1 MSTHKQET
9 TKPVSNPQSV
19 SVKKDYGGGAP
30 GPKYT
35 IPCPPK
41 PKRQK

>member
-1 MSTHKQET
+1 MADKQSSSPRPSSRPSTDHRQD
-9 TKPVSNPQSV
+9 S
-19 SVKKDYGGGAP
+19 GGAP

-41 PKRQK
+41 PKK

>member
-1 MSTHKQET
+1 MSMHNKNVNTPIS
-9 TKPVSNPQSV
+9 KPQTGIDKRN
-19 SVKKDYGGGAP
+19 DGGGAP

-41 PKRQK
+41 PKK